1 MILTDGISIWVIP
14 MSTKLSLT
22 GLKRSFKSFVSRHEA
37 IVLTYHSTLPS
48 QTLLIPVPHHLD
60 GDLFHDQ
67 MRYLVSSGFNC
78 VSLQQ
83 LAEYIKNKSIP
94 SRTVAITFDDGFY
107 NNLSVA
113 FPILERYRIPA
124 TIFIAAGY
132 IGSTRLNWPE
142 ELAILLTLA
151 NVPQLKLAD
160 RDLAIVSSSEKAV
173 AYEQIARHFSTL
185 DADGIQ
191 ACLKNLL
198 DQASLSREDLY
209 RSPLYESL
217 RFMTWDE
224 VHAMAKSELISF
236 GSHTVNHRRLVY
248 LSPDD
253 AQQEIAQSRDIIQQ
267 QLGACAAFAYPHG
280 RWHKDFNDSHFNMAV
295 AAGYDIVV
303 TADSGT
309 VTTASSPHDLRRENI
324 LNGHHLAHFDYLLRG
339 GISFAHIRSRADVVR
354 GMLTG
359 CTQ

>member
-1 MILTDGISIWVIP
+1 MIRTGGISIWVIP

-22 GLKRSFKSFVSRHEA
+22 GLKRSFKSFVTRHEA
-37 IVLTYHSTLPS
+37 VVLTYHSTLPP
-48 QTLLIPVPHHLD
+48 QTPLISVPHHLD

-67 MRYLVSSGFNC
+67 MRYLASSGFNC

-83 LAEYIKNKSIP
+83 IAEYIKNRSIP

-107 NNLSVA
+107 NNFSVA

-151 NVPQLKLAD
+151 SVSRLKIAD
-160 RDLAIVSSSEKAV
+160 RDLVIASSSDKAV

-198 DQASLSREDLY
+198 EQAALSREDLY

-224 VHAMAKSELISF
+224 VHAMAKSDLISF
-236 GSHTVNHRRLVY
+236 GSHTINHRRLVY

-253 AQQEIAQSRDIIQQ
+253 AQKEITASRDIIQQ
-267 QLGACAAFAYPHG
+267 QLGKCAAFAYPHG

-309 VTTASSPHDLRRENI
+309 VTATSSPHDLRRASI
-324 LNGHHLAHFDYLLRG
+324 LQGAHLAYFDYLLRG
-339 GISFAHIRSRADVVR
+339 GISFSQARSRAGVMK
-354 GMLTG
+354 GILTG
-359 CTQ
+359 CTH

>member
-1 MILTDGISIWVIP
+1 
-14 MSTKLSLT
+14 MSTKLGLT
-22 GLKRSFKSFVSRHEA
+22 GLKRSFKSFVTRHEA
-37 IVLTYHSTLPS
+37 IVLTYHSTLPP
-48 QTLLIPVPHHLD
+48 QTPLIPVPHHLD
-60 GDLFHDQ
+60 GELFHDQ
-67 MRYLVSSGFNC
+67 MRYLASSGFNC

-83 LAEYIKNKSIP
+83 LADYIKNKQIP
-94 SRTVAITFDDGFY
+94 SRTVAITFDDGFC

-113 FPILERYRIPA
+113 FPILARYGIPA

-132 IGSTRLNWPE
+132 VGSTRLNWPE

-151 NVPQLKLAD
+151 TAPQLSIGG
-160 RDLAIVSSSEKAV
+160 RDLAIVSRNEKAV
-173 AYEQIARHFSTL
+173 AYEQIARHFSTI

-191 ACLKNLL
+191 ACLASLL
-198 DQASLSREDLY
+198 DQAALSREDLY

-253 AQQEIAQSRDIIQQ
+253 AQNEIRQSRDIIQQ
-267 QLGACAAFAYPHG
+267 QLGKCAAFAYPHG
-280 RWHKDFNDSHFNMAV
+280 RWHKDFNDSHFQMAV

-309 VTTASSPHDLRRENI
+309 VTTASSPHDLRRESI

-339 GISFAHIRSRADVVR
+339 GISFSQPRSGVDIMR
-354 GMLTG
+354 GILTG
-359 CTQ
+359 CTGKAI